1 MQTEYQLRL
10 KDLHLQERVKELTE
24 KFTSELEA
32 DRQKFELLLQEKN
45 EQEMEY
51 EEKLKQ
57 AEERSQAQLST
68 LDTQYQAK
76 IMAEVER
83 YQQLT
88 QEKELLNER

>member
-10 KDLHLQERVKELTE
+10 KDLHLQERVKEMTE
-24 KFTSELEA
+24 KFTSELET

-57 AEERSQAQLST
+57 ARAGRRH
-68 LDTQYQAK
+68 DCMR
-76 IMAEVER
+76 I
-83 YQQLT
+83 
-88 QEKELLNER
+88 